1 MESFRKYLEP
11 VAFAFIAAICLFGVV
26 VSRGEGD
33 YFERVFAR
41 EDGFIEWLTVLA
53 LLVGAMA
60 CAVRAVTL
68 ARVRSKWFIAMLCLA
83 SLVLLFGVG
92 EEISWGQRLLG
103 FATPES
109 IAKHNSQGETNLHNL
124 QFGGVKINKLLFGKV
139 LATGVIF
146 YFFGLPFL
154 YDKSADWKRLVDQSA
169 IPIPR
174 LCHSLAYIVLV
185 VLFLLVSSKK
195 RGELLEFGG
204 SGIAMLMLLF
214 PRNSEI
220 YRKATATDANSV
232 SPPERL

>member
-41 EDGFIEWLTVLA
+41 EDGFIEWFTVLA
-53 LLVGAMA
+53 LFVGGMT
-60 CAVRAVTL
+60 CEVRAVTL

-109 IAKHNSQGETNLHNL
+109 IAKHNSQGEANLHNL
-124 QFGGVKINKLLFGKV
+124 QFGGVKINKLLFGKALTV
-139 LATGVIF
+139 GIVF

-154 YDKSADWKRLVDQSA
+154 YRKSASVKTLVDHSA

-174 LCHSLAYIVLV
+174 PCHSIAYIVLI
-185 VLFLLVSSKK
+185 VLFLFVSNKK

-214 PRNSEI
+214 PLNSEI
-220 YRKATATDANSV
+220 YRKTPLTEANSA
-232 SPPERL
+232 PPLAT

>member
-11 VAFAFIAAICLFGVV
+11 VAFAFIAVICLFGVV

-53 LLVGAMA
+53 LFVGAMA

-68 ARVRSKWFIAMLCLA
+68 VRVRSKWFIAMLCLA

-92 EEISWGQRLLG
+92 EEISWGQRLFG
-103 FATPES
+103 FSTPES
-109 IAKHNSQGETNLHNL
+109 MAKLNSQGETNLHNL

-154 YDKSADWKRLVDQSA
+154 YDKSAGWKRLVDQSA

-174 LCHSLAYIVLV
+174 LCHSIAYIVLV

-214 PRNSEI
+214 PLNSEI
-220 YRKATATDANSV
+220 YRTAPATEENSV
-232 SPPERL
+232 SPTET